1 MNLIEYVRIIIRRGW
16 IAVLL
21 AVIAGA
27 AAFGFSQIVTPVYR
41 SSQTMLLV
49 PSRTDLGLA
58 EATIRLMNSRRAYL
72 DSNIVAA
79 GIIDELQLDFAPQYL
94 RGQTTITA
102 NGTNQSIQIDVD
114 LPASSDEEAARLINP
129 IAEAWGNAL
138 IEYQNELN
146 QEARAE
152 DRIRVVRQDNPQ
164 LSLLRPNVR
173 IYTAIGAIAGFFLG
187 AILIFVLEYLESNMV
202 RRAED
207 LERGLDLPVLA
218 MVPAE

>member
-1 MNLIEYVRIIIRRGW
+1 MNLIEYARIILRRGW

-27 AAFGFSQIVTPVYR
+27 AAFGFSQLVTPVYR

-49 PSRTDLGLA
+49 PSRADLGLA
-58 EATIRLMNSRRAYL
+58 EALIRVINNRRAYL
-72 DSNIVAA
+72 DSNLIAA
-79 GIIDELQLDFAPQYL
+79 EIIDDLQLDFSPGYL
-94 RGQTTITA
+94 LGRTTITA

-114 LPASSDEEAARLINP
+114 LPANSDEEAARLINP
-129 IAEAWGNAL
+129 ISAAWGQEL

-187 AILIFVLEYLESNMV
+187 AIVIFVLEYLESNIV
-202 RRAED
+202 RRSDD
-207 LERGLDLPVLA
+207 LERGLELPVLA
-218 MVPAE
+218 MVPTE

>member
-58 EATIRLMNSRRAYL
+58 EATIRLINSRRAYL

-79 GIIDELQLDFAPQYL
+79 EIIDELQLDFAPQYL

-129 IAEAWGNAL
+129 IAAAWGNEL

-207 LERGLDLPVLA
+207 LERGLGLPVLA

>member
-58 EATIRLMNSRRAYL
+58 EATIRLINSRRAYL

-79 GIIDELQLDFAPQYL
+79 EIIDELQLDFSPQYL

-114 LPASSDEEAARLINP
+114 LPATSDEEAARLINP
-129 IAEAWGNAL
+129 IAAAWGNAL

-187 AILIFVLEYLESNMV
+187 AIVIFVLEYLESNMV

-207 LERGLDLPVLA
+207 LERGLGLPVLA

>member
-1 MNLIEYVRIIIRRGW
+1 MNLIEYARIILRRGW

-27 AAFGFSQIVTPVYR
+27 AAFGFSQLVTPVYR

-58 EATIRLMNSRRAYL
+58 EATIRLINSRRAYL

-79 GIIDELQLDFAPQYL
+79 EIIDELQLDFSPQYL

-114 LPASSDEEAARLINP
+114 LPANSDEEAARLINP
-129 IAEAWGNAL
+129 IAAAWGDAL

-187 AILIFVLEYLESNMV
+187 AILIFVLEYLESNIV

-207 LERGLDLPVLA
+207 LERNLELPVLA

>member
-58 EATIRLMNSRRAYL
+58 EATIRLINSRRAYL

-79 GIIDELQLDFAPQYL
+79 EIIDELQLDFAPQYL

-129 IAEAWGNAL
+129 IAAAWGNEL

-187 AILIFVLEYLESNMV
+187 AILIFVLEYLESNIV

-207 LERGLDLPVLA
+207 LERGLGLPVLA